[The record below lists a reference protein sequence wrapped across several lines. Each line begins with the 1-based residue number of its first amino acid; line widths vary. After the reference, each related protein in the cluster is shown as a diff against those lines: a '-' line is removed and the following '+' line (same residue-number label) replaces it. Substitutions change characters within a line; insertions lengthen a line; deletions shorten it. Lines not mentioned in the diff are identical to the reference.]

1 MNREMSWELMVVYK
15 NYISVIIN
23 NFINKWSR
31 YGKPINKSNLN
42 LKVIVAQKGKREL
55 EGPKV

>member
-1 MNREMSWELMVVYK
+1 MSWELMVVYK

-31 YGKPINKSNLN
+31 YGKPINKNNLN